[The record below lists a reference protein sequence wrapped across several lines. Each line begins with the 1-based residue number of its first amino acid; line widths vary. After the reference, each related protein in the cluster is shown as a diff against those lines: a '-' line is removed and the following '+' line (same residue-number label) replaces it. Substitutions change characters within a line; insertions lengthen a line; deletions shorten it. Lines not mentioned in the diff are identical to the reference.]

1 MIYQKRDDIERL
13 SKEELETLI
22 AHWQKVLQTESRSFV
37 EREHIKYDIYRMQTA
52 VKKLS

>member
-22 AHWQKVLQTESRSFV
+22 VYWQKVLQTESRSYA
-37 EREHIKYDIYRMQTA
+37 EREHIKYDIYRMQVA
-52 VKKLS
+52 IKKLS